1 MCGVFGVISKRH
13 RNDLGALVAAALNQI
28 QNRGDYSA
36 GIATIR
42 KLKFSRKEY
51 RRLRAIAIS
60 HTLEDFNPF
69 EVVKGFGK
77 VSDIFKGKEADA
89 EKLNGFMGIG
99 QVRYPTAG
107 YTFLQDETRMSK
119 EELQKMAYDSIQP
132 LIAPFYK
139 VSMVHNGDVHNFKEI
154 IEEFANQGLRQ
165 ATNNDLEAIL
175 KVFNQEFF
183 AQPEN
188 SEIVGRVA
196 KSVKGVLE
204 RVRGT
209 YCVLAMVNNVGLVAF
224 RDKNGRRPLYFGV
237 NKEGDEIIDYAFS
250 SETVALEKM
259 LFKGT
264 SQEKYITG
272 KNAYEEVKP
281 GEMIFITK
289 DFEFHRQ
296 QIVEPELIFCPFEAS
311 YFMRASSF
319 IKNKRVKTI
328 RREILDLMWQRFR
341 EENPEKYNHLV
352 EQGEKVIIVPVP
364 RTAESA
370 AIELA
375 NKCKPYKFS
384 YENAIE
390 KNPFSSRIFMQP
402 TQKHRNLQTIEE
414 HYIYEED
421 VRDKIIIL
429 VDDSIVRGTTLKHDV
444 KYFRDIGAREVHLF
458 ITFPEI
464 RNPCMH
470 AIDFHTSKELFAHGK
485 STEQL
490 KQELGLREHES
501 LIYAKPEELSK
512 ATGFPLH
519 QLCDECYKKNF

>member
-1 MCGVFGVISKRH
+1 MCGIFGVISSKDRPE
-13 RNDLGALVAAALNQI
+13 LGAIVASALNQM

-36 GIATIR
+36 GVATIR

-51 RRLRAIAIS
+51 RRLRAIAVS

-69 EVVKGFGK
+69 EVVRGVGK
-77 VSDIFKGKEADA
+77 VSDVFKDKEAEA
-89 EKLNGFMGIG
+89 QKLKGFMGIG

-107 YTFLQDETRMSK
+107 YTFLQEAEQLCEAEK
-119 EELQKMAYDSIQP
+119 EKMKVESIQP

-154 IEEFANQGLRQ
+154 IEQFASQGLRQ

-183 AQPEN
+183 GQPEN
-188 SEIVGRVA
+188 TEVVERVG

-204 RVRGT
+204 RVKGT
-209 YCVLAMVNNVGLVAF
+209 YSVLTMVNNVGLVAF
-224 RDKNGRRPLYFGV
+224 RDPRGRRPLFFGV
-237 NKEGDEIIDYAFS
+237 NKEGDKVIDYAFS

-264 SQEKYITG
+264 KEKKYVTG
-272 KNAYEEVKP
+272 KSAYDEVKP
-281 GEMIFITK
+281 GELILITK
-289 DFEFHRQ
+289 DFEMHRR
-296 QIVEPELIFCPFEAS
+296 QIVEPQLFFCPFEAS

-319 IKNKRVKTI
+319 INDKRVKTI
-328 RREILDLMWQRFR
+328 RRELLDLMWKRFEAER
-341 EENPEKYNHLV
+341 PEKYQHLI
-352 EQGEKVIIVPVP
+352 ENKDKVVIAPVP

-375 NKCKPYKFS
+375 NKSRALGFS

-402 TQKHRNLQTIEE
+402 TQKHRDLQTIDE

-421 VRDKIIIL
+421 VKDKIVIV

-444 KYFRDIGAREVHLF
+444 KYFRDIGASQVHLF

-470 AIDFHTSKELFAHGK
+470 AIDFHTNKELFAYGK
-485 STEQL
+485 SLEQM
-490 KQELGLREHES
+490 KQELGLRENES
-501 LIYAKPEELSK
+501 LVYTRPEELSK
-512 ATGFPLH
+512 AIGLEK
-519 QLCDECYKKNF
+519 QNLCDECYKIM